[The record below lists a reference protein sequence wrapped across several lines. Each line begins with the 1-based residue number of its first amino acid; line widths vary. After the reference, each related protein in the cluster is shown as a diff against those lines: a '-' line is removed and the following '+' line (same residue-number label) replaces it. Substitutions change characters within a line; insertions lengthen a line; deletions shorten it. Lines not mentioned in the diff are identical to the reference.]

1 MSSGFLSADNGQTS
15 ASFKGKVFVEWNV
28 MAYDVIIIGGG
39 PAGLSAAI
47 YASRAR
53 LKTLILEKI
62 GCGGQMTMTD
72 LLENYPGFNEGISGF
87 ELAVKLEKQ
96 ARNFGAEIVYSEV
109 AAVKRETSKK
119 VITANCAYETKTV
132 IIAAGTHSKKMNI
145 PGESEFIGRGVSFCA
160 VCDAP
165 FYRGKNVLVVGGGDS
180 AVEEA
185 VYISKFAK
193 NVTVVYRRNRLRA
206 AKILQERMKLYPNI
220 AVIYD
225 SVPREIF
232 GRDSVEKV
240 TITNIKT
247 NENKDLVIDGVFVFT
262 GLIPN
267 TLFLSGVALDKT
279 GYIITDEN
287 MNTSSFGI
295 FACGDIRKKQLRQ
308 VVTAVSDGTQ
318 AAASAQRCIE
328 NL

>member
-1 MSSGFLSADNGQTS
+1 MI
-15 ASFKGKVFVEWNV
+15 
-28 MAYDVIIIGGG
+28 YDIIIIGGG

-53 LKTLILEKI
+53 LKTLIIEKT
-62 GCGGQMTMTD
+62 GCGGQMTTTD
-72 LLENYPGFNEGISGF
+72 LIENYPGFNGGINGF
-87 ELAVKLEKQ
+87 ELAVRLEKQ
-96 ARNFGAEIVYSEV
+96 TRDFGAEIVYDEV
-109 AAVKRETSKK
+109 VAIERGPSKK
-119 VITANCAYETKTV
+119 VITVKYTYETKTV
-132 IIAAGTHSKKMNI
+132 IIAMGMHAKRMNI

-165 FYRGKNVLVVGGGDS
+165 FYRDKNVLVAGGCDS

-193 NVTVVYRRNRLRA
+193 NVTVIYRRNELRA
-206 AKILQERMKLYPNI
+206 AKILQERMKSHSNI
-220 AVIYD
+220 SVIYD
-225 SVPREIF
+225 SVPKEIF

-247 NENKDLVIDGVFVFT
+247 NKNKDLIIDGVFVFI
-262 GLIPN
+262 GMLPN
-267 TLFLSGVALDKT
+267 TLFLSGIVLDKM

-287 MNTSSFGI
+287 MSTSSAGI

-308 VVTAVSDGTQ
+308 VVTAVSDGAQ
-318 AAASAQRCIE
+318 AALSAQRFIE
-328 NL
+328 NP